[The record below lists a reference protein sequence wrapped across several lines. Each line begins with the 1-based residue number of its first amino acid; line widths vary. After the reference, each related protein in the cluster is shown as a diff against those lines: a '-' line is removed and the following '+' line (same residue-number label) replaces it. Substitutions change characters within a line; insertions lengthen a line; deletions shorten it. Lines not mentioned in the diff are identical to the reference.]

1 MEYLPS
7 YTDSLY
13 LAHHG
18 ILGQKWGV
26 RNGPPYPLKGG
37 SYTKSELS
45 AIERDRSD
53 KKSSIYRK
61 KHFDKMLEK
70 DTELQTLSFD
80 ENRTKNT
87 DVFFA
92 TYDKNDK
99 DRYMSRFNRPKPPI
113 VVKDENGHVIGV
125 DLSCKMNVRNAL
137 SHNVKVASE
146 DTGADIFK
154 ELWANDRDFYNFVM
168 DPERMYSHPY
178 AGKRHERFKDFREAN
193 RTLEALHEGKEP
205 TEEDLDTVYRLF
217 NYAMPLS
224 DDKMDPRMAK
234 DVATQRV
241 KFFNKLKERGYG
253 AVLDVNDALYGGLKA
268 NAPVIF
274 FDMEAL
280 VPQEAKK
287 TYYSD
292 VLISTVKDRG
302 REFLGIYDKE

>member
-1 MEYLPS
+1 LEYLP
-7 YTDSLY
+7 TFTNDLY

-18 ILGQKWGV
+18 ILGQKWGQ

-37 SYTKSELS
+37 AYTKAERS
-45 AIERDRSD
+45 AIERDRAN
-53 KKSSIYRK
+53 KKSSIYK
-61 KHFDKMLEK
+61 KRHYDKMLDT

-92 TYDKNDK
+92 TYDKHDK
-99 DRYMSRFNRPKPPI
+99 DRYMSRFNRPKPPL
-113 VVKDENGHVIGV
+113 VKDENGKVIGV
-125 DLSCKMNVRNAL
+125 DLHCKMNVRNAL
-137 SHNVKVASE
+137 KHNVKVASE

-178 AGKRHERFKDFREAN
+178 AGKRHERFKGFREAN
-193 RTLEALHEGKEP
+193 RTLEALQNGKEA
-205 TEEDLDTVYRLF
+205 TEEDLETVYRLF

-224 DDKMDPRMAK
+224 DDSMNPRMAK

-241 KFFNKLKERGYG
+241 KFFNKLKENGYG
-253 AVLDVNDALYGGLKA
+253 AVLDVNDAMYGGLKA

-274 FDMEAL
+274 FDMDAL
-280 VPQEAKK
+280 IPKEAK
-287 TYYSD
+287 TTNYVD
-292 VLISTVKDRG
+292 VLGATVLDRG
-302 REFLGIYDKE
+302 RELLGIY